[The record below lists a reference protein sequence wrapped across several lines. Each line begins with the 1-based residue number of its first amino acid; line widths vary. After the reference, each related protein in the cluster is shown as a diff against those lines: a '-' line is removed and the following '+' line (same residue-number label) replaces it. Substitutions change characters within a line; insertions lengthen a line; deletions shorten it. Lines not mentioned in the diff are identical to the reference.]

1 MEAGYQIP
9 FTALFLIGCM
19 LTFTIVTTFMFRM
32 QKTSADYYLAGRKVN
47 SFINASAISS
57 DYLSAASFLGVAGV
71 AFLFG
76 FDGIIYALGF
86 FVGYIA
92 LLLFLASP
100 LRKFGRYTVPDFVSE
115 RFHSKKARILG
126 VIGVLFVSLFY
137 MAPQML
143 GAGKV
148 MGLLLNID
156 YSTSI
161 VIIAC
166 IITFYVTV
174 GGMKATT
181 VNQLVQFWILFGAMF
196 LLAFIPFMIKGYTYT
211 DVVNFIATFK
221 GPEPESGKI
230 FDGAAYTS
238 PAYWLTNLKD
248 TLSLL
253 LALMFGTAGLPHIL
267 VRFYTAPDGKAARKT
282 VIYVLLLIGMFYILS
297 PYVGHVVRYAYLQG
311 DALGVSPHLMKWL
324 AANGKNLAVP
334 VAGSHFGGQILL
346 GIVVAGAFAA
356 ILSTVAGLIIAC
368 SGAIGHDLV
377 VNVFNPNMPERSRV
391 KVARISS
398 VIVGLLGIPLGF
410 WAENMQIAILVG
422 LAFAIAA
429 STFFPVLV
437 MGVWWPKMTKGG
449 ACAGLITG
457 IVGSFFMILGKG
469 MLPTFLQFKNP
480 GGFVMILTFI
490 AIYVVSKMEY
500 SSKGEDA
507 LPHDTTEV
515 MAILHGPEK
524 A

>member
-1 MEAGYQIP
+1 MELGYQIP
-9 FTALFLIGCM
+9 VTALLLIGAM
-19 LTFTIVTTFMFRM
+19 LAFTIITTFMFRS

-115 RFHSKKARILG
+115 RFHSKRARVLG
-126 VIGVLFVSLFY
+126 VVGVLFISLFY

-156 YSTSI
+156 YATSI

-181 VNQLVQFWILFGAMF
+181 VNQLVQFWVLFGAMF
-196 LLAFIPFMIKGYTYT
+196 LLAFIPFVIKGYTYT
-211 DVVNFIATFK
+211 DVVKFLSEFK
-221 GPEPESGKI
+221 GNVPISGKE
-230 FDGAAYTS
+230 FDGVAYTS
-238 PAYWLTNLKD
+238 PAYWLTSLKD

-282 VIYVLLLIGMFYILS
+282 VVYVLFLIGMFYIMS
-297 PYVGHVVRYAYLQG
+297 PYVGHVIRYVFMQG
-311 DALGVSPHLMKWL
+311 EALGVPPHLMQWL
-324 AANGKNLAVP
+324 ATDGKNLAVP
-334 VAGSHFGGQILL
+334 VAGSYFGGQILL

-356 ILSTVAGLIIAC
+356 ILSTVAGLIIA
-368 SGAIGHDLV
+368 SAGAIGHDLV
-377 VNVFNPNMPERSRV
+377 VNVFNPDMPERSRV
-391 KVARISS
+391 MVARVAS
-398 VIVGLLGIPLGF
+398 VFVGLLGIPLGF
-410 WAENMQIAILVG
+410 WAESMQIAILVG

-437 MGVWWPKMTKGG
+437 MGVWWPKMTKNG
-449 ACAGLITG
+449 ACAGLIVG
-457 IVGSFFMILGKG
+457 IVGSFFMILGKD
-469 MLPTFLQFKNP
+469 MLPEFLKFNNP
-480 GGFVMILTFI
+480 GGFVMILSFLS
-490 AIYVVSKMEY
+490 IYVVSKLEY
-500 SSKGEDA
+500 AAKGDA
-507 LPHDTTEV
+507 CLPHDTMEV
-515 MAILHGPEK
+515 MAILHGPEQ

>member
-1 MEAGYQIP
+1 MEVGYQIP
-9 FTALFLIGCM
+9 IMALILIGCM
-19 LTFTIVTTFMFRM
+19 LAFTVVTTFMFRS

-115 RFHSKKARILG
+115 RFHSRWARILG
-126 VIGVLFVSLFY
+126 VIGVLFISLFY

-148 MGLLLNID
+148 MGLLLNLE
-156 YSTSI
+156 YKTSI

-196 LLAFIPFMIKGYTYT
+196 LLAFIPFIIKGYTYT
-211 DVVNFIATFK
+211 DVVNFLATFK
-221 GPEPESGKI
+221 GPDPTGKV

-248 TLSLL
+248 TMSLL

-297 PYVGHVVRYAYLQG
+297 PYVGHVVRYTYLQG
-311 DALGVSPHLMKWL
+311 EAFGVSPHLMKWL
-324 AANGKNLAVP
+324 AENGKNLAVP

-377 VNVFNPNMPERSRV
+377 VNVFKPDMPEHSRV
-391 KVARISS
+391 MVARFSS
-398 VIVGLLGIPLGF
+398 VLVGLLGIPLGF
-410 WAENMQIAILVG
+410 WAESMQIAILVG

-437 MGVWWPKMTKGG
+437 MGVWWPRMTKNG
-449 ACAGLITG
+449 AIAGLATG
-457 IVGSFFMILGKG
+457 IIGSFFMILGKE
-469 MLPTFLQFKNP
+469 MFPTFLQFKNP
-480 GGFVMILTFI
+480 GGFVMILSFI
-490 AIYVVSKMEY
+490 AIYVASKMEFKA
-500 SSKGEDA
+500 KGEA
-507 LPHDTTEV
+507 AIPADTTEV

>member
-19 LTFTIVTTFMFRM
+19 LVFTVVTTFMFRR

-47 SFINASAISS
+47 SFINASAISA

-86 FVGYIA
+86 FAGYIA

-115 RFHSKKARILG
+115 RFHSKKARVLG
-126 VIGVLFVSLFY
+126 AIGVLFVSLFY

-148 MGLLLNID
+148 MGLLLNME
-156 YSTSI
+156 YGTSI
-161 VIIAC
+161 IIIAC

-181 VNQLVQFWILFGAMF
+181 VNQLVQFWVLFGAMF
-196 LLAFIPFMIKGYTYT
+196 LLAFIPFMLKGYTYT
-211 DVVNFIATFK
+211 DVVKFIGEFK
-221 GPEPESGKI
+221 GAQPVTGKA

-267 VRFYTAPDGKAARKT
+267 VRFYTAPDGKAARRT
-282 VIYVLLLIGMFYILS
+282 VIYVLFLIGMFYIMS
-297 PYVGHVVRYAYLQG
+297 PYVGHVVRYVFLQG
-311 DALGVSPHLMKWL
+311 EALGVSPHLMQWL
-324 AANGKNLAVP
+324 ADNGKNLAVP
-334 VAGSHFGGQILL
+334 VAGSYFGGQILL

-368 SGAIGHDLV
+368 AGAIGHDLV
-377 VNVFNPNMPERSRV
+377 VNVFNPDMPERSRV
-391 KVARISS
+391 KVARIAS
-398 VIVGLLGIPLGF
+398 ILIGLLGIPLGF
-410 WAENMQIAILVG
+410 WAESMQIAILVG
-422 LAFAIAA
+422 LAFATAA

-437 MGVWWPKMTKGG
+437 MGVWWPKMTKNG
-449 ACAGLITG
+449 ACAGLLVG
-457 IVGSFFMILGKG
+457 IVGSFFMILAKD
-469 MLPTFLQFKNP
+469 MLPHFLQYQNP
-480 GGFVMILTFI
+480 GGLVMVLSFA
-490 AIYVVSKMEY
+490 AIYTVSKLEY
-500 SSKGEDA
+500 AARGEDA
-507 LPHDTTEV
+507 LPEDTAEV
-515 MAILHGPEK
+515 MAVLHGPEK

>member
-1 MEAGYQIP
+1 METGYQIP
-9 FTALFLIGCM
+9 VTALVLIGLM
-19 LTFTIVTTFMFRM
+19 LAFTVITSVMFRK

-71 AFLFG
+71 AFLYG

-115 RFHSKKARILG
+115 RFHSKTARVLG

-148 MGLLLNID
+148 MGLLLGMEYD
-156 YSTSI
+156 MA
-161 VIIAC
+161 IILITL
-166 IITFYVTV
+166 IITVYVTV
-174 GGMKATT
+174 GGMKGTT

-196 LLAFIPFMIKGYTYT
+196 LLAFIPFVLKGYTYT
-211 DVVNFIATFK
+211 DVVQFLASFK
-221 GPEPESGKI
+221 GPEPETGKM
-230 FDGAAYTS
+230 FDGEAYTA
-238 PAYWLTNLKD
+238 PAFWLTSLKD

-267 VRFYTAPDGKAARKT
+267 VRFYTAPDGKAARRT
-282 VIYVLLLIGMFYILS
+282 VIYVLFLIGMFYILS
-297 PYVGHVVRYAYLQG
+297 PYVGHVVRYIYLQG
-311 DALGVSPHLMKWL
+311 DALGVTQHQMAWL
-324 AANGKNLAVP
+324 AENGQNLAVP
-334 VAGSHFGGQILL
+334 VAGSYFGGQILL

-368 SGAIGHDLV
+368 AGAIGHDLV
-377 VNVFNPNMPERSRV
+377 VNVFNPNMPEVTRV
-391 KVARISS
+391 KVARVAS
-398 VIVGLLGIPLGF
+398 VFVGFLGIPLGL

-437 MGVWWPKMTKGG
+437 MGVWWPRMTKNG
-449 ACAGLITG
+449 ACAGLVVG
-457 IVGSFFMILGKG
+457 IIGSFAMILGKG
-469 MLPTFLQFKNP
+469 MLPTFLQFNNP
-480 GGFVMILTFI
+480 GGFVMIISFL
-490 AIYVVSKMEY
+490 AIYAASKMEIAA
-500 SSKGEDA
+500 KGEAA
-507 LPHDTTEV
+507 LPHDTKEV
-515 MAILHGPEK
+515 MAILHGPEQ

>member
-9 FTALFLIGCM
+9 IMALILIGCM
-19 LTFTIVTTFMFRM
+19 LGFTVVTTFMFRS

-115 RFHSKKARILG
+115 RFHSKSARILG

-148 MGLLLNID
+148 MGLLLNIE
-156 YSTSI
+156 YGTSI

-181 VNQLVQFWILFGAMF
+181 VNQLVQFWVLFGAMF
-196 LLAFIPFMIKGYTYT
+196 LLAFIPFMVKGYTYT

-221 GPEPESGKI
+221 GPDPETGKM

-282 VIYVLLLIGMFYILS
+282 VIYVLFLIGMFYILS
-297 PYVGHVVRYAYLQG
+297 PYVGHVVRFAYLQG
-311 DALGVSPHLMKWL
+311 EAMGVSPHLMKWL

-368 SGAIGHDLV
+368 AGAIGHDLV
-377 VNVFNPNMPERSRV
+377 VNVFNPDMPERSRV
-391 KVARISS
+391 KVARVAS
-398 VIVGLLGIPLGF
+398 VFVGLLGIPLASGLKTCRSPF
-410 WAENMQIAILVG
+410 SSDSPSPSQHPPSSRCWSWASGGRNDQNELAPDGHRYCRIILHD
-422 LAFAIAA
+422 
-429 STFFPVLV
+429 PRQ
-437 MGVWWPKMTKGG
+437 
-449 ACAGLITG
+449 
-457 IVGSFFMILGKG
+457 G
-469 MLPTFLQFKNP
+469 MLPAFLQYKNP

-490 AIYVVSKMEY
+490 AIYAFSKMEY
-500 SSKGEDA
+500 ASKGEEA
-507 LPHDTTEV
+507 LPHDTKEV